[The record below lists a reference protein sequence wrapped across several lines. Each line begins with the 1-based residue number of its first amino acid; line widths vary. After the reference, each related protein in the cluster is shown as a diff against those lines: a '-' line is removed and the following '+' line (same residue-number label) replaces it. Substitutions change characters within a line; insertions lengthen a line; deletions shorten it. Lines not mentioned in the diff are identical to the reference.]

1 MHEIIE
7 HTADIGLI
15 AKADTFTHTLDELA
29 LAMFELMLDIKKV
42 EPKYKINIKI
52 NYENLEELVVDF
64 LSELIYQFDAN
75 HFVPCTIKTK
85 IGNKELN
92 VSLTGEKYDRKKHG
106 SKLEIKAATYHMLSI
121 DPLNNEIKILFDI

>member
-1 MHEIIE
+1 MHQIIE

-15 AKADTFTHTLDELA
+15 AKADTFPHTLDELA
-29 LAMFELMLDIKKV
+29 LAMFELMLEINRV
-42 EPKYKINIKI
+42 EPKYKISIKV

-75 HFVPCTIKTK
+75 HFVPCTVQTNIN
-85 IGNKELN
+85 NKELKA
-92 VSLTGEKYDRKKHG
+92 VLTGEKYDRKKHG